1 MLYTGAMRRVARQK
15 SRHFG
20 ESLQHA
26 GRGFFVA
33 VMLEANVRRQLALLL
48 VVLVA
53 AWWVRLAMVEVV
65 IVLALA
71 VMVIA
76 TELMNSSLEAL
87 ADAVHPDFSEHIQRA
102 KDMSAA
108 AVLLVS
114 FFALL
119 VGVIIFLPR
128 VVFFFT

>member
-1 MLYTGAMRRVARQK
+1 MLYTSTVRRVARQK

-33 VMLEANVRRQLALLL
+33 VLLEANIRRQLALLL
-48 VVLVA
+48 VVVVA
-53 AWWVRLAMVEVV
+53 AWWVNLSLLEVLV
-65 IVLALA
+65 VLMLS
-71 VMVIA
+71 VLVIA

-108 AVLLVS
+108 AVLLMS
-114 FFALL
+114 LFALL
-119 VGVIIFLPR
+119 VGLAIFIPRIIF
-128 VVFFFT
+128 FFG